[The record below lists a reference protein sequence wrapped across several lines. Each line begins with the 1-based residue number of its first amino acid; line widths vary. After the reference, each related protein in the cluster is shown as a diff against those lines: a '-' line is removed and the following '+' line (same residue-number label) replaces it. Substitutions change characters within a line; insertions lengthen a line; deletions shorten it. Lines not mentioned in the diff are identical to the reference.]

1 MEKQYLS
8 DKQRDQRNRIRETIN
23 LSEKKTQ
30 RDDASNAAYMQ
41 IDSAPFQKRKS
52 KSTERNRSQYP
63 DFQAHTLG
71 NPIPQ
76 SSSR

>member
-8 DKQRDQRNRIRETIN
+8 DKQRDQRNRIRENIN
-23 LSEKKTQ
+23 ASEKKAE
-30 RDDASNAAYMQ
+30 RDDAGDAVYMQ

-52 KSTERNRSQYP
+52 KSTERSRGQYA
-63 DFQAHTLG
+63 DFQAHIAG
-71 NPIPQ
+71 NPIQQ

>member
-8 DKQRDQRNRIRETIN
+8 EKQRDQRNRIRENIN
-23 LSEKKTQ
+23 ASEKKDQT
-30 RDDASNAAYMQ
+30 DDASNAAYMQ

-52 KSTERNRSQYP
+52 KSTERSRSQYP
-63 DFQAHTLG
+63 DFQGQTPG
-71 NPIPQ
+71 NPMQQ